1 MTTRNFKSK
10 LPSVL
15 LIFSIFFLFYLISQ
29 RYFLGLYLFEWT
41 SRNFYCGIWSL
52 CLILILCQKPL
63 PAFFVTAGNIIGVV
77 IGQFLGDLIRTENI
91 KKNHRYYESTT
102 NL

>member
-1 MTTRNFKSK
+1 MDVNNHDYTQFLLRN
-10 LPSVL
+10 LESVPDPD
-15 LIFSIFFLFYLISQ
+15 FMP
-29 RYFLGLYLFEWT
+29 
-41 SRNFYCGIWSL
+41 
-52 CLILILCQKPL
+52 KPL

-77 IGQFLGDLIRTENI
+77 IGQFLGDLIQTENI